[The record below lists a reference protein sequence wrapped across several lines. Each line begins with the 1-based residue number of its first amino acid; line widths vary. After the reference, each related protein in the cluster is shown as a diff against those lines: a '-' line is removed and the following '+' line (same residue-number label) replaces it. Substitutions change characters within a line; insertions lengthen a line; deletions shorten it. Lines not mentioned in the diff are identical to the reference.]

1 MMGGFSIG
9 SGEPGMLLGG
19 LGTISGVGVGK
30 LLGGLGTIS
39 GVGVG
44 KLSGGLGTISGVG
57 VGKFSGG
64 LGVMVV
70 GAGGGLWAG
79 RSGEV

>member
-1 MMGGFSIG
+1 MMGGLNIG

-19 LGTISGVGVGK
+19 LGTVSGVGVGM
-30 LLGGLGTIS
+30 
-39 GVGVG
+39 
-44 KLSGGLGTISGVG
+44 
-57 VGKFSGG
+57 FSGG

-70 GAGGGLWAG
+70 GVEGGLGTVSGVGVGKVSGGLGVMVVGVEGGLWAG

>member
-1 MMGGFSIG
+1 MMGGLNIG

-19 LGTISGVGVGK
+19 LGTVSGVGVGM
-30 LLGGLGTIS
+30 
-39 GVGVG
+39 
-44 KLSGGLGTISGVG
+44 
-57 VGKFSGG
+57 FSGG

-70 GAGGGLWAG
+70 GVEGGLWAG